1 MTPTERVDSIVSE
14 WKDRADIVGIYPAVR
29 ELAVA
34 LERAESRY
42 DELETRVR
50 SLVVVHDR
58 RGIFLPPLQ
67 GLKG

>member
-1 MTPTERVDSIVSE
+1 MANERIAAIISE
-14 WKDRADIVGIYPAVR
+14 WKDRADAIGIYPAVQ
-29 ELAVA
+29 ELATA

-50 SLVVVHDR
+50 GLVVVHDR